1 MRKNDAGEEGV
12 VYATSMLNVSIDAK
26 IIGSKQVNSCIN
38 FKEICN
44 EDTLIL
50 KKCIGYEFFELNLKT
65 LSR

>member
-1 MRKNDAGEEGV
+1 MRRNDVGGEWV
-12 VYATSMLNVSIDAK
+12 VYATS
-26 IIGSKQVNSCIN
+26 KQVNGCIN
-38 FKEICN
+38 FKEICD